1 MIRPAWPTDVPA
13 MTALLNEIIAAGGTT
28 AHQEPFSEDDFRDE
42 YFDGPNAVC
51 CHLAEVEGRVLGFQ
65 ALGAYPLLPEGWL
78 DIGTF
83 VSASARGVGVGAAL
97 FSATKGAAQGKCKV
111 INATIR
117 ADNGLGLAFYSRIGF
132 EDYANDLDF
141 ALKDGRKVGR
151 VSKRYTLV

>member
-1 MIRPAWPTDVPA
+1 

-51 CHLAEVEGRVLGFQ
+51 CHLTEVAGRVLGFQ
-65 ALGAYPLLPEGWL
+65 ALGTYPLLPEGWL

-97 FSATKGAAQGKCKV
+97 FSATKEAAQGKCKV